1 MKKSKKKTSEEKR
14 LGERRGTERRSHR
27 RRLKKQPA
35 KKNLRAPTVRR
46 AADRRSGVRRQEDT
60 FLAKIKEFGVLE
72 KSGAVLP
79 PLEEEVVTDPRETV
93 DGFETSAS
101 EDAPES
107 TDPAPES
114 ENS

>member
-1 MKKSKKKTSEEKR
+1 
-14 LGERRGTERRSHR
+14 
-27 RRLKKQPA
+27 
-35 KKNLRAPTVRR
+35 
-46 AADRRSGVRRQEDT
+46 
-60 FLAKIKEFGVLE
+60 LAKIKEFKALAKTGD
-72 KSGAVLP
+72 ALP
-79 PLEEEVVTDPRETV
+79 PLEEEVITDAREIV

>member
-1 MKKSKKKTSEEKR
+1 MEKKKKPKEKR
-14 LGERRGTERRSHR
+14 RGDRREVDRRLRR
-27 RRLKKQPA
+27 RRLKKEPA
-35 KKNLRAPTVRR
+35 KKNKRAPAARR
-46 AADRRSGVRRQEDT
+46 SADRRGPVRRHSDT
-60 FLAKIKEFGVLE
+60 YLAKVKEFKALAKPGE
-72 KSGAVLP
+72 ILP
-79 PLEEEVVTDPRETV
+79 PLEEEVVTDAREIV